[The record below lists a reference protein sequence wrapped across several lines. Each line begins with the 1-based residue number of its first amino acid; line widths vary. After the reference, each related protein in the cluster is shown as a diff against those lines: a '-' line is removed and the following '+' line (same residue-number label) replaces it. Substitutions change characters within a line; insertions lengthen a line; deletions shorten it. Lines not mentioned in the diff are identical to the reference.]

1 MASSHLTRIVYA
13 SATSE
18 ELARD
23 ELDAMLSSWR
33 RLNAGRGV
41 TGFMLY
47 HRASVF
53 QVLEGFPEIVRPLY
67 DAISSDPRQHQVA
80 KLIDEEI
87 AERAFGDWSMGY
99 VRLVST
105 GAATV
110 PLLRAFIDP
119 DFRYWQCDE
128 KTARQLVAAFAT
140 GPWRRSIS

>member
-13 SATSE
+13 SATCE

-23 ELDAMLSSWR
+23 ELDAMLSTWR

-53 QVLEGFPEIVRPLY
+53 QVLEGFPDTVGPLY
-67 DAISSDPRQHQVA
+67 DSIARDPRQRLVA
-80 KLIDEEI
+80 KLIDEAI

-99 VRLVST
+99 VRLVSA
-105 GAATV
+105 GAVTV
-110 PLLRAFIDP
+110 PLLRPFIDP

-128 KTARQLVAAFAT
+128 ATARQLVTAFAN